1 MFVKCRAL
9 LDSMKAGGL
18 LVALISLVLLSALA
32 YFVFLRSSSVF
43 IPEPFTQ
50 VTEKCTF
57 PDTLRCYDYAVYDDS
72 IGIVL
77 SNRGSRYMIIRN
89 VSVASG
95 ALEGGFC
102 TTENV
107 DARLRA
113 HENLGFTL
121 TESQP
126 TAYSGDAESA
136 YAAFYAGYG
145 ASAAFAHSS
154 AVNAARDHAGSVV
167 VAAVLAAADA
177 DGATANSVVEGAA
190 VAAEF
195 VISSANIF
203 PADYAEDAKRVAR
216 EVSDAVSEAA
226 GMDGATAASVAETV
240 FVDVGRSVR
249 YPGFGL
255 AYLYPSYGSSRTVP
269 SVAGVAYSVAD
280 RAAGSAVSSVVK
292 AADAASVADG
302 ATASSVA
309 GAARAAA
316 NSHASDARAAANSDF
331 AEAARAASAAAASY
345 AAYDSGYYNEFASF
359 NDYYLD
365 SVRNFSNNDV
375 ALQTALSFESPGA
388 RFSYF
393 ISAVTDTIRFA
404 ISTAA
409 YDALASVD
417 DDYARLYYRGSHHAA
432 YTAIGDVANGSV
444 AEDDSSGRY
453 SGYTPYD
460 AAYSAAV
467 GVISADPSAYDAAYS
482 AAVDAYFEVYSILGF
497 DARHPEYVGYY
508 DAAYSV
514 AYDVIAAAYAA
525 YSGSDEDDSAAHVA
539 AFAAAFDAASGVDYA
554 AAYPDDPAY
563 AATAAFAAAYAVY
576 WTSDIAEEYYPDA
589 SIADYA
595 AYADYAGDAAASA
608 YAYVYALD
616 AAAAAA
622 AADYVAAA
630 VAAASDGGSAADSP
644 EAAAAAVIA
653 AAKTAAADAAAVAE
667 SAAKAVADKKSNG
680 NCAYVEPDIVEAVS
694 YWGDPISAYS
704 VEIIYSWADEPGA
717 NHRITGEMRGSSPYS
732 PQ

>member
-43 IPEPFTQ
+43 MPEPFTL

-72 IGIVL
+72 IAIVL

-177 DGATANSVVEGAA
+177 DGATANSVAEGAA

-255 AYLYPSYGSSRTVP
+255 AYLDYPSYGSSRTAP
-269 SVAGVAYSVAD
+269 SVAGAAYSVAD

-309 GAARAAA
+309 GAARAAS

-365 SVRNFSNNDV
+365 SVRNFSNNYA

-393 ISAVTDTIRFA
+393 IGAVIDTIRFA

-417 DDYARLYYRGSHHAA
+417 DDYAFLYYYGSHHAA

-444 AEDDSSGRY
+444 AEDDSSGRDIA
-453 SGYTPYD
+453 YD

-482 AAVDAYFEVYSILGF
+482 AAVDAYYEVYSILGF
-497 DARHPEYVGYY
+497 DARHPEYAGYY
-508 DAAYSV
+508 DVAYSA

-525 YSGSDEDDSAAHVA
+525 YSGSDEDDSASHVA

-563 AATAAFAAAYAVY
+563 AATAAFAAAHAVF
-576 WTSDIAEEYYPDA
+576 WIHNIVEESYPDA
-589 SIADYA
+589 STADYA
-595 AYADYAGDAAASA
+595 AYADYARDAAASA

-644 EAAAAAVIA
+644 EAAAVAVIA

-667 SAAKAVADKKSNG
+667 SAAKAVADRNLNG
-680 NCAYVEPDIVEAVS
+680 KCTYREPDNVEAIS
-694 YWGDPISAYS
+694 YRGDPISTYS

-717 NHRITGEMRGSSPYS
+717 NHRITGEMRGSSP
-732 PQ
+732 

>member
-177 DGATANSVVEGAA
+177 DGATANSVAEGAA

-444 AEDDSSGRY
+444 AEDGSSGRY

-514 AYDVIAAAYAA
+514 AYDVIAVAYAA

-563 AATAAFAAAYAVY
+563 AATAAFAAAYAVS

-595 AYADYAGDAAASA
+595 AYADYARDAAASA

-644 EAAAAAVIA
+644 QAAAAAVIA

-667 SAAKAVADKKSNG
+667 SAAKAVADRNLNG
-680 NCAYVEPDIVEAVS
+680 KCTYREPDNVEAIS
-694 YWGDPISAYS
+694 YRGDPISTYS
-704 VEIIYSWADEPGA
+704 VEIIYSWADEPGV
-717 NHRITGEMRGSSPYS
+717 NRKIQGELRDSFP
-732 PQ
+732 